1 MAVDQSRYWK
11 ISSRDLA
18 FCGLFGAAALLLPS
32 LFHLIQLGRI
42 FMPMYLPLMFLPFF
56 VRPLPAALT
65 ALLTPLFSAL
75 LTGMPP
81 LFPPVALAM
90 SLELAL
96 MAGLLSI
103 VARRFPAANEWLLLV
118 PVLILGRAVSVGLSW
133 LFALAMELP
142 AAFLA
147 SVSFVSGW
155 PGILL
160 MCAVIPPLVR
170 PRRRMALQLHQEIR

>member
-1 MAVDQSRYWK
+1 MNQAPGLSP
-11 ISSRDLA
+11 RDLA
-18 FCGLFGAAALLLPS
+18 FCGLFGAAALLLPT

-42 FMPMYLPLMFLPFF
+42 FMPMYLPLMLLPFF
-56 VRPLPAALT
+56 ARPLPSALT
-65 ALLTPLFSAL
+65 ALLVPLLSAL

-81 LFPPVALAM
+81 LFPPVALTM
-90 SLELAL
+90 SIELAL

-103 VARRFPAANEWLLLV
+103 VARRFPTANEWLLLA
-118 PVLILGRAVSVGLSW
+118 PVLLLGRAVSVGLTW
-133 LFALAMELP
+133 LCAIAIELP

-160 MCAVIPPLVR
+160 MCAVIPPLAR
-170 PRRRMALQLHQEIR
+170 QRRRMAPRLQRTPPG